1 MIRRKRSLKRYQSCK
16 CQTFKHAR
24 HLLPAAANDDNDE
37 IGKRGMAFN
46 IPCKVGCDSGIWKF
60 SRRGYFHIE
69 RWICSRG
76 SNIVHRNTK
85 QISLKLYCQT
95 LICRRRNGSRH
106 THAHTHRVTVTCELL
121 SNAHAADQIA
131 QRELQCIHNQHSSLR
146 TNRNWKKRS
155 PYEL

>member
-95 LICRRRNGSRH
+95 LICRRRNGSTH
-106 THAHTHRVTVTCELL
+106 THAHTHTQSHSHMRAAQQCTCSRSNCATRAAVHTQPTLVAAHQQELEKE
-121 SNAHAADQIA
+121 IP
-131 QRELQCIHNQHSSLR
+131 I
-146 TNRNWKKRS
+146 
-155 PYEL
+155 